1 MKFGEFIMFR
11 VLKSVSAAAVLTL
24 VPVVAHAVT
33 IETVPVGN
41 PGNAADT
48 ELMND
53 GTTGYGAVSYNYNIG
68 KTEVTNS
75 QYVGFL
81 NAVAASDPYGL
92 YNEFMEFTSQG
103 GITRSGSSGSYTYA
117 VRSDAAGQGPGG
129 SDYTYGDKPVVWV
142 SWYDSIRFA
151 NWLHNGQGSGDTET
165 GAYTLLGG
173 TPTPTNGNSITRNS
187 GAMWF
192 LPSEDEWYKAA
203 YHKNDGVTGNYW
215 NYSTSTNT
223 VPNNNLP
230 SADTGNSANFFD
242 DSSGVGIFTTG
253 NTNYPLTDAGAY
265 ALSDS
270 PYGTF
275 DQGGNMRE
283 WNEDPV
289 SSSSSRSVR
298 GGYWFLFS
306 SRLAASYRHLN
317 IHPTNE
323 NLPFGFRV
331 ASIPEPTTCGLAL
344 VALCLAMSGRRAF

>member
-1 MKFGEFIMFR
+1 MFR
-11 VLKSVSAAAVLTL
+11 VLKSVCAAAVLTL

-48 ELMND
+48 EVMND
-53 GTTGYGAVSYNYNIG
+53 GTTRYGSVSYAYRIG
-68 KTEVTNS
+68 TTEVTNS
-75 QYVGFL
+75 QYAEFL

-92 YNEFMEFTSQG
+92 YNEFMGIFSLG
-103 GITRSGSSGSYTYA
+103 GITRSSSSGSYSYA
-117 VRSDAAGQGPGG
+117 VKPDSIGNGPGG
-129 SDYTYGDKPVVWV
+129 VDGNDYTYGGKPVVWV

-173 TPTPTNGNSITRNS
+173 TRTPTNGNSITRNS
-187 GAMWF
+187 GAKWF

-215 NYSTSTNT
+215 NYPTSTNT

-253 NTNYPLTDAGAY
+253 NTSYPLTDAGAY
-265 ALSDS
+265 AISDS
-270 PYGTF
+270 SYGTF
-275 DQGGNMRE
+275 NQGGNMRE
-283 WNEDPV
+283 WSETQTGLFFRRV
-289 SSSSSRSVR
+289 VR
-298 GGYWFLFS
+298 GGSWFHLSFHM
-306 SRLAASYRHLN
+306 AASYRWVN

-323 NLPFGFRV
+323 NLPFAFRV
-331 ASIPEPTTCGLAL
+331 ASIPEPTTCTLAL
-344 VALCLAMSGRRAF
+344 AALCLAMSRRRAF